1 MKKNGTKFSKHTY
14 NFLITEPKF
23 KRNEDIFLNY
33 TFTKIFVKM
42 ISRKKCTIFFQIRLY
57 IPISSVSSSQS
68 QSVVDT
74 TNYTFDPSL
83 TPFRTARNEVLELQT
98 HNGWVLNEQQNMW
111 TMRKWWLFW
120 TTETCVKTSVHI
132 FHGVAVEKVLE
143 LNRYPW
149 SNLRNMI
156 ICLEVF
162 FEKNKYLCI
171 WNYDS
176 FPFLG
181 IQFYENRNSIF

>member
-1 MKKNGTKFSKHTY
+1 M
-14 NFLITEPKF
+14 ITEPKF

-132 FHGVAVEKVLE
+132 FHGVAVE
-143 LNRYPW
+143 
-149 SNLRNMI
+149 I
-156 ICLEVF
+156 IRVE
-162 FEKNKYLCI
+162 
-171 WNYDS
+171 
-176 FPFLG
+176 
-181 IQFYENRNSIF
+181 SIFLDQILEIWLFAWRFFLKKTNIYVFEITTAFHF

>member
-1 MKKNGTKFSKHTY
+1 MCRGFWLGKNGTKFSKQTY
-14 NFLITEPKF
+14 NFLIIEPKF
-23 KRNEDIFLNY
+23 KRNEDIFATTLFWKSVFSWSQFHGKFSWKWFHEKN
-33 TFTKIFVKM
+33 VH
-42 ISRKKCTIFFQIRLY
+42 FFQIRLY

-68 QSVVDT
+68 QSLVDT

-111 TMRKWWLFW
+111 TMRKWWFFW

-143 LNRYPW
+143 FNRSTFPY
-149 SNLRNMI
+149 
-156 ICLEVF
+156 VF
-162 FEKNKYLCI
+162 LYT
-171 WNYDS
+171 
-176 FPFLG
+176 
-181 IQFYENRNSIF
+181 

>member
-1 MKKNGTKFSKHTY
+1 MCRGFWSEKNGTKFSKHTY

-23 KRNEDIFLNY
+23 KRNEDIFLLHFHENFREND
-33 TFTKIFVKM
+33 FTKKM
-42 ISRKKCTIFFQIRLY
+42 YIFFQIRLY

-143 LNRYPW
+143 LNR
-149 SNLRNMI
+149 SSLI
-156 ICLEVF
+156 
-162 FEKNKYLCI
+162 
-171 WNYDS
+171 
-176 FPFLG
+176 
-181 IQFYENRNSIF
+181 